1 MDHLDPKRLGFVIY
15 LVLRMHQFQKYHLLK
30 GSTTEIGL
38 DSSVLSP
45 DQHQEFQPIAIA
57 AKPAPAILLPP
68 SVTLVDKTHHVSC
81 KHSCTQCKYVFSN
94 YVLLMFNHLLNMY
107 VQINNTSLVENAIP
121 N

>member
-1 MDHLDPKRLGFVIY
+1 MDHLDPKRLDFVIY
-15 LVLRMHQFQKYHLLK
+15 FVLRMRQFQKYHRLK

-81 KHSCTQCKYVFSN
+81 KHSCSQCKYVFSI
-94 YVLLMFNHLLNMY
+94 YLPISSHSVPVGHK
-107 VQINNTSLVENAIP
+107 
-121 N
+121 